1 MLKGIDPLLTPDLLR
16 LLAQMGHGDVLA
28 VVDRNYP
35 AHAAGAPVVEL
46 AGADLVGA
54 LRAIL
59 AVLPVDTFID
69 PPAWHMLM
77 DSGASVRHKGYV
89 YHFSGL
95 VYHPGQQRWRV
106 SIEKYRWTKEP
117 FEDFMEL
124 VYHYTSDEEE
134 DCINHLT
141 EDILWDGKSF
151 YQLEKALTWID
162 W

>member
-1 MLKGIDPLLTPDLLR
+1 MKG
-16 LLAQMGHGDVLA
+16 GD
-28 VVDRNYP
+28 
-35 AHAAGAPVVEL
+35 
-46 AGADLVGA
+46 ADE
-54 LRAIL
+54 
-59 AVLPVDTFID
+59 FID
-69 PPAWHMLM
+69 YLM
-77 DSGASVRHKGYV
+77 DGGASVRHKGYV

-95 VYHPGQQRWRV
+95 VYHPGKQRWRV

>member
-1 MLKGIDPLLTPDLLR
+1 MYATKDMSTIFQDLCTIG
-16 LLAQMGHGDVLA
+16 Q
-28 VVDRNYP
+28 
-35 AHAAGAPVVEL
+35 
-46 AGADLVGA
+46 
-54 LRAIL
+54 
-59 AVLPVDTFID
+59 
-69 PPAWHMLM
+69 
-77 DSGASVRHKGYV
+77 HK
-89 YHFSGL
+89 
-95 VYHPGQQRWRV
+95 WRV

-124 VYHYTSDEEE
+124 VYYYTSNEEE

>member
-1 MLKGIDPLLTPDLLR
+1 MKG
-16 LLAQMGHGDVLA
+16 GD
-28 VVDRNYP
+28 
-35 AHAAGAPVVEL
+35 
-46 AGADLVGA
+46 ADE
-54 LRAIL
+54 
-59 AVLPVDTFID
+59 FID
-69 PPAWHMLM
+69 YLM
-77 DSGASVRHKGYV
+77 DGGASVRHKGYV
-89 YHFSGL
+89 YHFSGF

-151 YQLEKALTWID
+151 YQLEKLSPGSTGKNLPAIIRQRHQRRCSHAVKELPRYARQCRCYINSINHTGLQKLNHVL
-162 W
+162 

>member
-1 MLKGIDPLLTPDLLR
+1 MKG
-16 LLAQMGHGDVLA
+16 GD
-28 VVDRNYP
+28 
-35 AHAAGAPVVEL
+35 
-46 AGADLVGA
+46 ADE
-54 LRAIL
+54 
-59 AVLPVDTFID
+59 FID
-69 PPAWHMLM
+69 YLM
-77 DSGASVRHKGYV
+77 DGGASVRHKGYV
-89 YHFSGL
+89 YHFSGF
-95 VYHPGQQRWRV
+95 VYHPGQHKCRV

-124 VYHYTSDEEE
+124 VYYYTSDEEE

>member
-1 MLKGIDPLLTPDLLR
+1 MRTNLSIISWT
-16 LLAQMGHGDVLA
+16 A
-28 VVDRNYP
+28 
-35 AHAAGAPVVEL
+35 APVY
-46 AGADLVGA
+46 
-54 LRAIL
+54 AIK
-59 AVLPVDTFID
+59 D
-69 PPAWHMLM
+69 M
-77 DSGASVRHKGYV
+77 S
-89 YHFSGL
+89 YHFSEL

-124 VYHYTSDEEE
+124 VYHYASDEEE